1 MLAYPKTSTDP
12 CPKPLYLSLANTSS
26 GLHGNKRGGGK
37 KEGGHPLKT
46 KEERMYKEFWKR
58 AGNEKPLSNENSV

>member
-12 CPKPLYLSLANTSS
+12 CPKPLYLSLENTSS
-26 GLHGNKRGGGK
+26 SLHSNKRGGGK

-46 KEERMYKEFWKR
+46 KKKERKKFWKR
-58 AGNEKPLSNENSV
+58 AGNEKPLSSEKSV